1 MTTGPPPVLRTG
13 GVEPV
18 DTLRTRFSPSLSG
31 SLTPFSGHLHTST
44 DYSSIHAVFGRLA
57 ILLKSPKLQLVVLG

>member
-18 DTLRTRFSPSLSG
+18 DTLRTRLSPSLSG
-31 SLTPFSGHLHTST
+31 SPAALSGHSHTST
-44 DYSSIHAVFGRLA
+44 DYSSIHAGFDRLA
-57 ILLKSPKLQLVVLG
+57 ILLKSSKLQLVVLG